1 MNRGDINKF
10 KGKDVNVD
18 YQGNNTEM
26 TKVSGKLVDIDN
38 EEITIDYKEGVVDI
52 PIVLIKRIELDKQI

>member
-18 YQGNNTEM
+18 FKGSDAEM
-26 TKVSGKLVDIDN
+26 TNASGKLVDIDDQ
-38 EEITIDYKEGVVDI
+38 EITIDYQDGVVDI
-52 PIVLIKRIELDKQI
+52 PIVLIKRIELDK